1 MPLAN
6 CPKTS
11 ANCKSF
17 GLKCL
22 KEPKGVKY
30 ANSIPYQ
37 EFGCFENP

>member
-11 ANCKSF
+11 ANGKSL
-17 GLKCL
+17 GLKRL
-22 KEPKGVKY
+22 EEPKGVKN

-37 EFGCFENP
+37 EVGCFEKP